1 MISRRAVAVS
11 RRAWIIPSNNKP
23 SGNAERMDA
32 AAKAWPAMSIAQAHA
47 MLTATGT
54 RFEIAECSI
63 HGIKTRVWKNA
74 PPTLRELFLVAR
86 SYGGREFLI
95 NDDER
100 VAYESFARAS
110 LAIAAELRRLG
121 VAKGDRVAII
131 VRNIP
136 EWPVMFFGAA
146 LVGAIVT
153 PLNAW
158 WTGAELEYGLVD
170 SGAKIAFVDAERLGR
185 LTEHFA
191 KCPALERVYVC
202 RQPEGTAH
210 RIVTRLEDVIGEVS
224 GWEKL
229 PVGELPDV
237 PLAPDDD
244 ATILYTSGTTGMAKG
259 ALGTH
264 RNMLSNIMAAGLSG
278 ARNFLRRGEPV
289 PMLDPMTAPPRITLL
304 SIPLFHATGCFAVLG
319 PTMMVGGKLVLM
331 RKWDPELAMQLIER
345 EKVNQA
351 GGVPTIAWQLLE
363 HPARA
368 KYDLS
373 SLDSVGY
380 GGAPSAPELVR
391 KLKAT
396 FPNSLPGNGWGMT
409 ETSATCTHHSGE
421 DYLNRP
427 DSCGPPVPVC
437 DLKIMSIDGSREL
450 PIGEVGEL
458 WARGPNMVRGYWNKP
473 KETAHTFVDGWV
485 RTGDLARLDEEGF
498 CYIIDRAKDMLIRGG
513 ENIYCI
519 EVESVLYEHPAVIDA
534 AVVPIPHHTLGEE
547 PGAIV
552 HLKAGMH
559 ATEQELRSLVASK
572 LAAFKV
578 PVKIVFWPEP
588 LPRNANGKLQKI
600 QLRKVFAQAA
610 EA

>member
-1 MISRRAVAVS
+1 MEGT
-11 RRAWIIPSNNKP
+11 PT
-23 SGNAERMDA
+23 
-32 AAKAWPAMSIAQAHA
+32 AWPVMSIARAHA
-47 MLTATGT
+47 LLTAPGT
-54 RFEIAECSI
+54 RFEMEEASI
-63 HGIKTRVWKNA
+63 RGIKTRVWKNA

-86 SYGGREFLI
+86 SYGEREFLVS
-95 NDDER
+95 DDER
-100 VAYESFARAS
+100 VTYEGFARAS
-110 LAIAAELRRLG
+110 LAVAAELRRQG
-121 VAKGDRVAII
+121 VAKGERVAII
-131 VRNIP
+131 ARNLP
-136 EWPVMFFGAA
+136 EWPAVFFGAA

-185 LTEHFA
+185 LAEHFD
-191 KCPALERVYVC
+191 KCAALERVYVC
-202 RQPEGTAH
+202 RYAEAAPH
-210 RIVTRLEDVIGEVS
+210 PVVTRLEDVIGKVNDWS
-224 GWEKL
+224 KL
-229 PVGELPDV
+229 PAGELPDG
-237 PLAPDDD
+237 PLAADDD

-264 RNMLSNIMAAGLSG
+264 RNMLSNIMAVGLSG

-289 PMLDPMTAPPRITLL
+289 PMIDPMTAPPRITLL

-331 RKWDPELAMQLIER
+331 RKWDPELAMELIER

-373 SLDSVGY
+373 SLEAVSY

-391 KLKAT
+391 KIKAT

-409 ETSATCTHHSGE
+409 ETSATCTHHSAE

-427 DSCGPPVPVC
+427 DSCGPAVAVC

-450 PIGEVGEL
+450 PVGEVGEL
-458 WARGPNMVRGYWNKP
+458 WARGPNIVRGYWNKP
-473 KETAHTFVDGWV
+473 KDTAHTFVDGWV
-485 RTGDLARLDEEGF
+485 RTGDLARLDDEGF

-534 AVVPIPHHTLGEE
+534 AVVPIPHHSLGEE

-559 ATEQELRSLVASK
+559 ATEAELRGLVAAK

-588 LPRNANGKLQKI
+588 LPRNANGKLMKI